1 MSSKRTTFNPV
12 WMNANLNPN
21 FSAWLEPVNKSPYE
35 ATCKKCNVRINL
47 SNMGRQALI
56 SHMEGLKYQKTMNA
70 TVNLQLDMKTFINK
84 APSKDASEEIITVA
98 VGRSEVESSD
108 SSHIGAEGRDEGPL
122 PGTSVTT
129 SSVKTYLSK
138 SITKKFLA
146 SDQIS
151 KAEILWALKTVSLS
165 IHVLT

>member
-1 MSSKRTTFNPV
+1 MEVSDVKTSSFNSM

-35 ATCKKCNVRINL
+35 ATCINL
-47 SNMGRQALI
+47 SNIGRQALI
-56 SHMEGLKYQKTMNA
+56 SHMKGLKHQKTINA
-70 TVNLQLDMKTFINK
+70 AVNLQLDMKTFINK
-84 APSKDASEEIITVA
+84 APSKDASEEITTVA
-98 VGRSEVESSD
+98 VGWSEVESSD

-138 SITKKFLA
+138 SITK
-146 SDQIS
+146 
-151 KAEILWALKTVSLS
+151 
-165 IHVLT
+165 